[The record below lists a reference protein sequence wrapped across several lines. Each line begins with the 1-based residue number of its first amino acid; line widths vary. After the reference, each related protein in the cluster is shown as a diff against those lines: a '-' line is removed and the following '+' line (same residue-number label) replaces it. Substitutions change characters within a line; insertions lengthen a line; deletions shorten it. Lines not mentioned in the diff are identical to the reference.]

1 MQLISNEFRDIS
13 IPEIGFCPHFDLFS
27 SGLSPNEYLSKSN
40 FGSSLQGE
48 NRVSQVSLIMAVM
61 KHLQICM
68 FDSVLYLQLV

>member
-40 FGSSLQGE
+40 FGSLQGE
-48 NRVSQVSLIMAVM
+48 NRGSQVNLIMAV
-61 KHLQICM
+61 
-68 FDSVLYLQLV
+68 